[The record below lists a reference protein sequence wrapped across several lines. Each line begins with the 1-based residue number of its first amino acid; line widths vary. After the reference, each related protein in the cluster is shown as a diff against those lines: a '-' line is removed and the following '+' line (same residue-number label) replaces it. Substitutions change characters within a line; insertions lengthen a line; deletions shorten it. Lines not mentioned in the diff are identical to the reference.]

1 MRPAAVKL
9 LRRLHRKVLPSRGSK
24 EARGFVFS
32 RRRAKVAGLGPQ
44 PMSDPTRD
52 PAPAPASAAPLDR
65 LLAGPVRV
73 VNIGLEQFAT
83 DLAGNGAAVVQIEW
97 APPAAG
103 DAKLGALLAKL
114 GG

>member
-1 MRPAAVKL
+1 
-9 LRRLHRKVLPSRGSK
+9 
-24 EARGFVFS
+24 
-32 RRRAKVAGLGPQ
+32 
-44 PMSDPTRD
+44 MSDPTRH
-52 PAPAPASAAPLDR
+52 PALSPASAAPIDR

-83 DLAGNGAAVVQIEW
+83 DLAGNRAAVVHVEW

-103 DAKLGALLAKL
+103 DAKLAALLAKL